1 MVHIQIKDVNK
12 AIRMNFRI
20 KIPNLLVEI
29 TVNNVYSFYIV
40 QTDFNP
46 SIFCFDLE
54 LHLSKLISSLSGCP
68 ICP

>member
-1 MVHIQIKDVNK
+1 M
-12 AIRMNFRI
+12 FEGG
-20 KIPNLLVEI
+20 NLLKAH
-29 TVNNVYSFYIV
+29 Y
-40 QTDFNP
+40 NP

>member
-40 QTDFNP
+40 QTDFKEYLVTNNE
-46 SIFCFDLE
+46 FL
-54 LHLSKLISSLSGCP
+54 
-68 ICP
+68 